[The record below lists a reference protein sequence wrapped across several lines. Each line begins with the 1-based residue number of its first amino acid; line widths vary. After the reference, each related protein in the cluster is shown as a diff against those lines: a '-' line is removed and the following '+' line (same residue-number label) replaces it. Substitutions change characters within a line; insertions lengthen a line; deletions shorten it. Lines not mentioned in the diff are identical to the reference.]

1 MTIYVENDC
10 AIIYRNRDTFG
21 GLSNMHFDYP
31 LMWMDEMWASSE
43 ALYQALRYPH
53 NKKARDAI
61 RKEVSAMDAK
71 HKAYEFITET
81 RPDWDMVKVGFMEH
95 VLRLKVSQH
104 PMKIGALLD
113 LSSDKPIVEKSRR
126 DDFWGA
132 KPDGYGKLEGQNV
145 LGLLWMLI
153 REELRTDTFRAD
165 DLVLPLAA

>member
-1 MTIYVENDC
+1 MTVYVENEC

-21 GLSNMHFDYP
+21 GLSNMHGDYP
-31 LMWMDEMWASSE
+31 LMWLDEMWASSE

-53 NKKARDAI
+53 NQKARDAI
-61 RKEVSAMDAK
+61 RKEANAMDAK
-71 HKAYEFITET
+71 HTAYLFINET
-81 RPDWDMVKVGFMEH
+81 RPDWNDVKVGFMEA

-104 PMKIGALLD
+104 PIKIGALLD
-113 LSSDKPIVEKSRR
+113 LSGDKLIVEKSRR
-126 DDFWGA
+126 DDYWGA

-153 REELRTDTFRAD
+153 REELRQDTFSAD